1 MAGACWSGRSRVH
14 TREGLPAVSTG
25 AEPRQPGIAADRDS
39 NALVM
44 QNMPL
49 VRSIAARLYR
59 WRWGNSVEFGDYL
72 QAGMVG
78 LVEASRRFDADQGA
92 QFQTYASWRITG
104 AILTSLETATEQHQQ
119 AAARKR
125 ILEERVESLQPSEA
139 QSAPSVAEAV
149 DEVEAAFVRIAEVAI
164 GLAVGFMLEGSGM
177 FRQEEEH
184 AADGDASTS
193 AGLNQA
199 KRRLRRAVQ
208 KLPPTEQA
216 IVKSHYDEHLSFTE
230 IAAALVLSKGRVSQ
244 LHKQALLR
252 LKSSL
257 EAEPPITF
265 EV

>member
-1 MAGACWSGRSRVH
+1 MH
-14 TREGLPAVSTG
+14 TRESSP
-25 AEPRQPGIAADRDS
+25 AEPPGADQRPAGAAVDRDG
-39 NALVM
+39 NELVM

-49 VRSIAARLYR
+49 VRRIAARLYR

-78 LVEASRRFDADQGA
+78 LVEASRRFDAGQGT

-125 ILEERVESLQPSEA
+125 TVEERVASLHPSGQQPVSEA
-139 QSAPSVAEAV
+139 APTA
-149 DEVEAAFVRIAEVAI
+149 DEVEAAFARIAEVAI

-184 AADGDASTS
+184 AADGDASTA
-193 AGLNQA
+193 AGMNQA
-199 KRRLRRAVQ
+199 KLRLRRAVAH
-208 KLPPTEQA
+208 LPQTEQA

-230 IAAALVLSKGRVSQ
+230 IATALRLSKGRVSQ

-252 LKSSL
+252 LKASL
-257 EAEPPITF
+257 EGEAPISF

>member
-1 MAGACWSGRSRVH
+1 MR
-14 TREGLPAVSTG
+14 TRETAPAESTG
-25 AEPRQPGIAADRDS
+25 ADQRQSGTAADGAG

-59 WRWGNSVEFGDYL
+59 WRWSNSVEFSDYL

-78 LVEASRRFDADQGA
+78 LVEASRRYDVAQGA

-125 ILEERVESLQPSEA
+125 LVAERVASLHPSEA
-139 QSAPSVAEAV
+139 QSTSPASGTA
-149 DEVEAAFVRIAEVAI
+149 DEVEAAFARIAEVAI

-177 FRQEEEH
+177 FRHEEDQ

-193 AGLNQA
+193 AGMSQA

-208 KLPPTEQA
+208 ELPPAEQA

-230 IAAALVLSKGRVSQ
+230 IASALALSKGRVSQ

-252 LKSSL
+252 LKTSL
-257 EAEPPITF
+257 EVESPISF